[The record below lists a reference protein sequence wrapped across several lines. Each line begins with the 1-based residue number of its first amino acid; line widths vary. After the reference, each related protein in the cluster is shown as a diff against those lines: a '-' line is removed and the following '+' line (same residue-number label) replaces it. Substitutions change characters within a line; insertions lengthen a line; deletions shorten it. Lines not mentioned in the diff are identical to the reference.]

1 MLINIAIFIAISAAG
16 IAIGVATTASDVVTP
31 AAGTLILAVYAV
43 ALVGIGVAVG
53 GVFGTRFA
61 TPVVVIFVLVT
72 WFVQIVGGIMQ
83 FPDVVMQ
90 LVLTTHFGQTFVG
103 VWDWAGVAASA
114 VLGIGGIAIG
124 AWGFARRDL
133 RG

>member
-1 MLINIAIFIAISAAG
+1 
-16 IAIGVATTASDVVTP
+16 V
-31 AAGTLILAVYAV
+31 LILAVYAA
-43 ALVGIGVAVG
+43 ALVGIGEAVG

-61 TPVVVIFVLVT
+61 APAVVVFVLAT
-72 WFVQIVGGIMQ
+72 WFVQMVGGIME

-103 VWDWAGVAASA
+103 VWDWVGVAVCGALA
-114 VLGIGGIAIG
+114 IGGIAVG

-133 RG
+133 RS

>member
-1 MLINIAIFIAISAAG
+1 
-16 IAIGVATTASDVVTP
+16 
-31 AAGTLILAVYAV
+31 
-43 ALVGIGVAVG
+43 
-53 GVFGTRFA
+53 
-61 TPVVVIFVLVT
+61 
-72 WFVQIVGGIMQ
+72 
-83 FPDVVMQ
+83 MQ

>member
-1 MLINIAIFIAISAAG
+1 
-16 IAIGVATTASDVVTP
+16 
-31 AAGTLILAVYAV
+31 
-43 ALVGIGVAVG
+43 
-53 GVFGTRFA
+53 
-61 TPVVVIFVLVT
+61 VVVVFVLVT